1 VTAPDARSLPG
12 PAARATPPG
21 ADLGDLDPE
30 TFRRHGHRLVDWI
43 ADYLAHPER
52 VPVLAR
58 VRPGEVRAALA
69 PAPPETGEPLETILA
84 DFERVV
90 LPGITHWNHPGFFA
104 YFAISGSAPGILGE
118 LLCAAL
124 NVNAML
130 WRTSP
135 AATELEE
142 VALDWLR
149 QLLGLP
155 PAFRGVI
162 YDTASISSLCALAAA
177 REAAGIEAR
186 ERGLAGRPEVPG
198 LRVYA
203 SEHAHSSIEKAAIVL
218 GLGQAGLRKIP
229 ADPEHRMDADHL
241 ARAVAED
248 RRAGWRPIAVAATV
262 GTTAT
267 TSVDPVP
274 AIAELAAREGLWL
287 HVDAAYG
294 GSAALLPERRGVLE
308 GCDRADSL
316 VVNPHKWL
324 FTPIDCSAF
333 FCRRPDVL
341 KRAFSL
347 VPAYLE
353 TAEGSAVENYMD
365 YGPQLGRRFRA
376 LKLWMVLRAFGRAGL
391 QARLRE
397 HIRLAQ
403 AFAGW
408 VDADPD
414 WERVA
419 PVPFSTVCFRLR
431 PRGWAAED
439 PRLGPLN
446 ERLLEAVN
454 ATGEVYLSHTV
465 LGGRHVLRLAI
476 GNIRT
481 EERHVRQAWAILRA
495 EALRLGA
502 TPPVVAGGGED
513 RPAAPGTLTG

>member
-1 VTAPDARSLPG
+1 MTGPGLQGDFDA
-12 PAARATPPG
+12 
-21 ADLGDLDPE
+21 E
-30 TFRRHGHRLVDWI
+30 TFRRYGHQVIDWI
-43 ADYLAHPER
+43 ATYLAHPER

-58 VRPGEVRAALA
+58 VKPGEIRAALPPAA
-69 PAPPETGEPLETILA
+69 PEEPESLDAILA
-84 DFERVV
+84 DFERLVV
-90 LPGITHWNHPGFFA
+90 PGLTHWNHPGFFA
-104 YFAISGSAPGILGE
+104 YFAISGSVPGILGE
-118 LLCAAL
+118 LLAAAL

-142 VALDWLR
+142 TALDWLR

-155 PAFRGVI
+155 AAFRGVI
-162 YDTASISSLCALAAA
+162 YDTASISSLCALTAA
-177 REAAGIEAR
+177 REAAGLDAR
-186 ERGLAGRPEVPG
+186 EEGLAGRPDLPR
-198 LRVYA
+198 LRVYV
-203 SEHAHSSIEKAAIVL
+203 SEHAHSSLEKAAIVL
-218 GLGQAGLRKIP
+218 GIGQAGVRKIP
-229 ADPEHRMDADHL
+229 ADAEFRLDVDAL

-248 RRAGWRPIAVAATV
+248 RAAGWRPIAVAATV

-274 AIAELAAREGLWL
+274 AIAEVAAREGLWL

-294 GSAALLPERRGVLE
+294 GAAALLPERRAVLD

-333 FCRRPDVL
+333 YCRRPDVL

-347 VPAYLE
+347 VPTYLE
-353 TAEGSAVENYMD
+353 TTEGSAVENYMD

-376 LKLWMVLRAFGRAGL
+376 LKLWMVLRAYGRSGL

-403 AFAGW
+403 LFAAW
-408 VDADPD
+408 VDGDPD
-414 WERVA
+414 WERLA
-419 PVPFSTVCFRLR
+419 PALFSTVCFRLR
-431 PRGWAAED
+431 PRGGAADEA
-439 PRLGPLN
+439 RLNPLN
-446 ERLLEAVN
+446 ERLIEAVN
-454 ATGEVYLSHTV
+454 ATGEVYLSHAV
-465 LGGRHVLRLAI
+465 LGGRYVLRLAI

-481 EERHVRQAWAILRA
+481 EERHVRRAWEILRA

-502 TPPVVAGGGED
+502 TPRVVA
-513 RPAAPGTLTG
+513 

>member
-1 VTAPDARSLPG
+1 MTGRDPHPDPLPG
-12 PAARATPPG
+12 REREQIRG
-21 ADLGDLDPE
+21 SLGDLDPE
-30 TFRRHGHRLVDWI
+30 TFRRYGHRVVDWI
-43 ADYLAHPER
+43 AEYLAHPER

-58 VRPGEVRAALA
+58 VKPGEIRGAL
-69 PAPPETGEPLETILA
+69 PPSPPETAESLDAILD
-84 DFERVV
+84 DFERVIV
-90 LPGITHWNHPGFFA
+90 PGITHWNHPGFFA
-104 YFAISGSAPGILGE
+104 YFGISGSVPGILGE

-177 REAAGIEAR
+177 REGAGLEAR
-186 ERGLAGRPEVPG
+186 ERGLAGRPALPG
-198 LRVYA
+198 LRVYT
-203 SEHAHSSIEKAAIVL
+203 SEQAHSSIEKAAIVL
-218 GLGQAGLRKIP
+218 GIGQAGVRKIP
-229 ADPEHRMDADHL
+229 TDPEFRLDVDAL
-241 ARAVAED
+241 ARAIAED
-248 RRAGWRPIAVAATV
+248 RAAGWRPIAVAATV

-274 AIAELAAREGLWL
+274 AIAEVATREGLWL

-294 GSAALLPERRGVLE
+294 GSAALLPERRHVLD
-308 GCDRADSL
+308 GCDRADSI

-333 FCRRPDVL
+333 YCRRPDVL

-347 VPAYLE
+347 VPSYLQ
-353 TAEGSAVENYMD
+353 TTEGSAVENFMD

-376 LKLWMVLRAFGRAGL
+376 LKLWMVLRTYGRAGL

-397 HIRLAQ
+397 HIGLGQ
-403 AFAGW
+403 AFASW

-414 WERVA
+414 WERLA

-431 PRGWAAED
+431 PRGWAADD
-439 PRLGPLN
+439 PRLNPLN

-454 ATGEVYLSHTV
+454 ATGEVFLSHAV
-465 LGGRHVLRLAI
+465 LGGRYALRLAI

-481 EERHVRQAWAILRA
+481 EERHVRRAWEILRA
-495 EALRLGA
+495 EALRAGA
-502 TPPVVAGGGED
+502 TPTVVAGAPPAPSPPPGE
-513 RPAAPGTLTG
+513 RTG